1 VNWILYNLKE
11 TLNKSNEKDVNN
23 EMVLMSCLV
32 IVGPPGSPGL
42 DGKRGRK
49 GDKVSED

>member
-1 VNWILYNLKE
+1 
-11 TLNKSNEKDVNN
+11 
-23 EMVLMSCLV
+23 MVKMSYFV

-49 GDKVSED
+49 GDKVSVTSLHFSSLETKDIQKLALL